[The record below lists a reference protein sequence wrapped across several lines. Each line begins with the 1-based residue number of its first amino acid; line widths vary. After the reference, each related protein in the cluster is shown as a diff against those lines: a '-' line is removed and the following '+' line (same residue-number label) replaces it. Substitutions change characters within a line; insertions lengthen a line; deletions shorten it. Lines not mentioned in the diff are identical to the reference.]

1 MHNLKNSEINMKRF
15 QYIVLAAF
23 VAMLAMTNTSKAQ
36 INADFE
42 PPVVITNQIYTE
54 ICGPST
60 VIPAS
65 SFYRILAGNTIVADR
80 NDGYFPLELSTI
92 PGGFKF
98 DFGGFRV
105 NRIWISINGFVSFDN
120 VQPGSISANQRNP
133 RGLFI
138 KSATFP
144 NYVAAPF
151 WGDHYYRQ
159 VPDRISL
166 TNKFTKS
173 SISYA
178 VVNETDFNCQP
189 VQNPRRML
197 IIQWKDLNVQD
208 TTNTQSVANFQIRI
222 IERRDSVR
230 DNYQG
235 DIEFWYGQVN
245 GNDSSTVVNGNY
257 VGASVGLKGT
267 LGFNNDFADYYN
279 GLSYNTPATS
289 GTDTNKTFAWK
300 PTGGDARIMRF
311 VARPRQFSSNEW
323 GNGDPDLSTASGQR
337 HFGFEQNRYV
347 TLSDVHEILK
357 SETTRIRLDSVYRR
371 NAFYADVNHDGR
383 YYFTKSG
390 NVVTKNFMTFKNI
403 AFDRFGPGEGPLPV
417 GITNPFTEIFYEAN
431 AYDAALILGYLQ
443 NIVPTLPWLLDTTVI
458 SGKATSIAN
467 ASNIEFV
474 NSEAISANTY
484 KVPVFLNGNSK
495 TFSATFDVEN
505 ANVLSVEG
513 VNNSV
518 VARFD
523 DNRVAIVGSG
533 SFDFDKPVAYLTV
546 QSTNALAVA
555 NNVNFNESEVPTVT
569 MELASQLQSAF
580 GVSNTPNPF
589 TQSTNISVSIENAG
603 NYSVGVYDQLGN
615 KLTTLRQGWMTPGL
629 YNIEWNGT
637 NQSGASLSNGIYF
650 VRVDGDRNTASR
662 SVILNK

>member
-1 MHNLKNSEINMKRF
+1 MQYFKNSEIKMKRF
-15 QYIVLAAF
+15 QYIVLATF
-23 VAMLAMTNTSKAQ
+23 LAMVALTNTSKAQ
-36 INADFE
+36 IFADFE

-105 NRIWISINGFVSFDN
+105 NRIWISVNGFVSFDN

-133 RGLFI
+133 NGLFI

-144 NYVAAPF
+144 SYVAAPF

-159 VPDRISL
+159 FPDRISP
-166 TNKFTKS
+166 TNRFTAS

-178 VVNETDFNCQP
+178 IVNETDFNCQP
-189 VQNPRRML
+189 VQDPRRML

-208 TTNTQSVANFQIRI
+208 TNNTQSVANFQIRL
-222 IERRDSVR
+222 IERDRSDI

-235 DIEFWYGQVN
+235 EIEFWYGQVN

-257 VGASVGLKGT
+257 VGASVGLKGS
-267 LGFNNDFADYYN
+267 LGFNNDYADFYN
-279 GLSYNTPATS
+279 GLKFNTPATS
-289 GTDTNKTFAWK
+289 GTDTVKTFAWK

-311 VARPRQFSSNEW
+311 VPRVRQFSSNNW
-323 GNGDPDLSTASGQR
+323 GNGDPDLSTAAGQR
-337 HFGFEQNRYV
+337 HFGLDQNRFV
-347 TLSDVHEILK
+347 TLSDVHTILK

-371 NAFYADVNHDGR
+371 NAFYADVNHNGR

-390 NVVTKNFMTFKNI
+390 NVVTKNFMPYRNI
-403 AFDRFGPGEGPLPV
+403 NFDRYDVGEGPLPA
-417 GITNPFTEIFYEAN
+417 GITNPFTEIYYEATS
-431 AYDAALILGYLQ
+431 YDAALILGYLQ
-443 NIVPTLPWLLDTTVI
+443 NIVPTLPWLLDTTVQ
-458 SGKATSIAN
+458 SGKAGSVSN
-467 ASNIEFV
+467 ASSVEFV
-474 NSEAISANTY
+474 NAENINSNTY
-484 KVPVFLNGNSK
+484 KVPVYLNGNSRI
-495 TFSATFDVEN
+495 FSTTFDVEN
-505 ANVLSVEG
+505 ANVLNVETI
-513 VNNSV
+513 NNSV
-518 VARFD
+518 VAAFD
-523 DNRVAIVGSG
+523 NNRVAIVGNG
-533 SFDFDKPVAYLTV
+533 SFEFDKPVAYVTV
-546 QSTNALAVA
+546 QSTNAIAVA
-555 NNVNFNESEVPTVT
+555 KNVNFNDTEVPSITI
-569 MELASQLQSAF
+569 ELASQLQNAF
-580 GVSNTPNPF
+580 GVYNSPNPF
-589 TQSTNISVSIENAG
+589 SQSTNVSVSIENAG

-615 KLTTLRQGWMTPGL
+615 KLTTLRQGWMTPGV
-629 YNIEWNGT
+629 YNLEWNGT
-637 NQSGASLSNGIYF
+637 NQSGASLSNGMYF

>member
-1 MHNLKNSEINMKRF
+1 MQYFKNSEIKMKRF
-15 QYIVLAAF
+15 QYIVLATF
-23 VAMLAMTNTSKAQ
+23 LAMVALTNTSKAQ
-36 INADFE
+36 IFADFE

-54 ICGPST
+54 ICGPDN

-120 VQPGSISANQRNP
+120 VQPGSIAANQQNP

-151 WGDHYYRQ
+151 WGNHYYRQ
-159 VPDRISL
+159 APDRISP
-166 TNKFTKS
+166 TNRFTAS
-173 SISYA
+173 RISWA
-178 VVNETDFNCQP
+178 IVNETDFNCQP

-208 TTNTQSVANFQIRI
+208 TTNTQSVANFQVRL
-222 IERRDSVR
+222 IERDRSAI

-235 DIEFWYGQVN
+235 EIEFWYGQVN

-257 VGASVGLKGT
+257 VGASVGLKGS
-267 LGFNNDFADYYN
+267 LGFNNDFADFYN

-311 VARPRQFSSNEW
+311 VPRVRQFSSNTW
-323 GNGDPDLSTASGQR
+323 GNGDPDLSTAAGQR
-337 HFGFEQNRYV
+337 HFGFDQNRFV
-347 TLSDVHEILK
+347 TLSDVHTILK
-357 SETTRIRLDSVYRR
+357 SETSRVRLDSVYRR
-371 NAFYADVNHDGR
+371 QAFYADVNHNGR

-390 NVVTKNFMTFKNI
+390 NVVTKNFMTFRNMS
-403 AFDRFGPGEGPLPV
+403 FDKFGPGEGPLPV
-417 GITNPFTEIFYEAN
+417 GITNPFTEIFYEATS
-431 AYDAALILGYLQ
+431 YDAALILGYLQ
-443 NIVPTLPWLLDTTVI
+443 NIVPTLPWLIDSTVQ
-458 SGKATSIAN
+458 SGKAGAVSN
-467 ASNIEFV
+467 ASSVEFV
-474 NSEAISANTY
+474 NPENINSNTY
-484 KVPVFLNGNSK
+484 KVPVYLNGNSRI
-495 TFSATFDVEN
+495 FSTTFDVEN
-505 ANVLSVEG
+505 ANVLNVETI
-513 VNNSV
+513 NNSV
-518 VARFD
+518 VSSFD
-523 DNRVAIVGSG
+523 NNRVAIVGNG
-533 SFDFDKPVAYLTV
+533 SFEFDKPVAYVTV
-546 QSTNALAVA
+546 QSTNAIAVA
-555 NNVNFNESEVPTVT
+555 NNVIFNDTEVPSVT
-569 MELASQLQSAF
+569 IELASQLQNAF
-580 GVSNTPNPF
+580 GVYNSPNPF
-589 TQSTNISVSIENAG
+589 TQSTNVSVSIENAG

-615 KLTTLRQGWMTPGL
+615 KLTTLRQGWMTPGV
-629 YNIEWNGT
+629 YNLEWNGT
-637 NQSGASLSNGIYF
+637 NQSGASLSNGMYF